1 MGEHAGRPEECRE
14 GDPDC
19 FAEMVERSEPG
30 LRRLLGRIGGRG
42 ADIDDLVQETYLRAW
57 RGFGRFRGESSL
69 TTWITRIAVNVSRNW
84 ARSRRTTVPLSRD
97 AESAL
102 GSRTGAGDAAVM
114 EAYEKALARLSPD
127 QRSVFLLHEVEGLS
141 YQEVAEALGCP
152 VGTVMSRLHRARARL
167 LEDLSERIEELVP

>member
-1 MGEHAGRPEECRE
+1 MGEHSGRLEGCRE
-14 GDPDC
+14 GDPDG

-84 ARSRRTTVPLSRD
+84 ARSRRTTVTLCRD
-97 AESAL
+97 AESTL
-102 GSRTGAGDAAVM
+102 GSRTGARDAAVM
-114 EAYEKALARLSPD
+114 EAYEQALARLSPD
-127 QRSVFLLHEVEGLS
+127 QRSVFLLHEAEGLS
-141 YQEVAEALGCP
+141 YQEVAEAWVAPSGR
-152 VGTVMSRLHRARARL
+152 S
-167 LEDLSERIEELVP
+167 